1 MDLNDFL
8 KCEERHKDFRSN
20 TTFFTALYGL
30 TSAIEFVHN
39 CELVDDAGNITITG
53 YHHDIRPNNILV
65 RSNTFL
71 LADFGLSKM
80 DDEDKLSTSLK
91 AFGGDYIAPECLA
104 KKPRLGR
111 PADIWSL
118 GGIMVDIAAY
128 IENGPRG
135 RIEAQDKR
143 MEIGPYAG
151 LTTAH
156 FFSND
161 CLKSGV
167 LSCIRDLQ
175 ADPADKTVRSLL
187 FLSRHMLE
195 VPPAERPDA
204 HNVRENAAYIA
215 IKSLFRTALT
225 SMIGWRKRSRESRPN
240 RIWEDTWKLWAWG
253 EEIGINGA
261 GLMTPEY
268 KDAITHAET
277 TEAALQRILTDLVT
291 LLASEELSE
300 YAKDESRGI
309 VSSDYSK
316 ESHKINN
323 CIRSL
328 KSSLPDTYGTRIEK
342 WKSHYGREAD
352 KDPPGLPKL
361 SDEAFQSTMQLDA
374 PTIKPD
380 EDRETSKKG
389 KEKAQSGEP
398 TTPGFEVDDSGASS
412 SHASSVFSHKSYCTD
427 PTPPGLAGYTK
438 PTTSSST
445 NGDASPSQLPKLVLP
460 EPILGTGISAELYVD
475 V

>member
-8 KCEERHKDFRSN
+8 KCEDRHKDFRSN

-65 RSNTFL
+65 RYNTFL

-104 KKPRLGR
+104 KKSRLGR

-135 RIEAQDKR
+135 RIEAQNKR
-143 MEIGPYAG
+143 MERGPYAG
-151 LTTAH
+151 LQTAH
-156 FFSND
+156 FFSDD

-167 LSCIRDLQ
+167 LSCIHDLQ
-175 ADPADKTVRSLL
+175 VDPADKTLRSLL
-187 FLSRHMLE
+187 ILSRHMLK

-225 SMIGWRKRSRESRPN
+225 SMVGWRKRTRESRPN

-261 GLMTPEY
+261 RLMTSKY
-268 KDAITHAET
+268 KNAIAHAEK
-277 TEAALQRILTDLVT
+277 TEATLQRILTDLVT

-300 YAKDESRGI
+300 YAKDESRGY
-309 VSSDYSK
+309 SRESD
-316 ESHKINN
+316 KINN

-328 KSSLPDTYGTRIEK
+328 KSSLPDAYGRGIEK
-342 WKSHYGREAD
+342 WKSHYGTEAD

-361 SDEAFQSTMQLDA
+361 SDEALKSTIPHNPPKNVSHSLLDSLRNHRENQFIKS
-374 PTIKPD
+374 PLKVSNKPD
-380 EDRETSKKG
+380 EHREPLEKG
-389 KEKAQSGEP
+389 KKEAQSGEP
-398 TTPGFEVDDSGASS
+398 SPLGRPLSIPGKETDNIPGKVRVESATSWERRSS
-412 SHASSVFSHKSYCTD
+412 AK
-427 PTPPGLAGYTK
+427 
-438 PTTSSST
+438 
-445 NGDASPSQLPKLVLP
+445 
-460 EPILGTGISAELYVD
+460 EI
-475 V
+475 

>member
-8 KCEERHKDFRSN
+8 KCEDRHKDFRSN

-53 YHHDIRPNNILV
+53 YHHDIRPNNILI

-151 LTTAH
+151 LETAH
-156 FFSND
+156 FFSD
-161 CLKSGV
+161 DGLKSGV
-167 LSCIRDLQ
+167 LSCIHGLQ
-175 ADPADKTVRSLL
+175 VDPADKTVRSLL
-187 FLSRHMLE
+187 ILSRHMLK
-195 VPPAERPDA
+195 VPPAGRPDA

-225 SMIGWRKRSRESRPN
+225 SMIEWRKRSRESRPN
-240 RIWEDTWKLWAWG
+240 RTWEDTWKLWAWG

-261 GLMTPEY
+261 RLMTSKY
-268 KDAITHAET
+268 KDAIAHAEK
-277 TEAALQRILTDLVT
+277 TEALLQRILTDLVT

-309 VSSDYSK
+309 VSSDQYYSR
-316 ESHKINN
+316 ESDKINN

-328 KSSLPDTYGTRIEK
+328 KSSLPDAYGRRIEK

-352 KDPPGLPKL
+352 KDSPGLPEL
-361 SDEAFQSTMQLDA
+361 SDEALQYTIQLDSPKNA
-374 PTIKPD
+374 SHSLLDSPRNHRENRSVKSPLKVSNKPD
-380 EDRETSKKG
+380 EHRETSKKG
-389 KEKAQSGEP
+389 KKKAQSGEP
-398 TTPGFEVDDSGASS
+398 PPLGRPLSISGKETDNIPGKVRVESA
-412 SHASSVFSHKSYCTD
+412 
-427 PTPPGLAGYTK
+427 
-438 PTTSSST
+438 TS
-445 NGDASPSQLPKLVLP
+445 
-460 EPILGTGISAELYVD
+460 
-475 V
+475 